1 MSIDHWSFFSNFIL
15 NLCVY
20 AHVCVYTH
28 VCMCSCMWMYVCVCS
43 CICMHVCMYSFMY
56 VYVCACLCECGYVCV
71 CVCSCICLCER
82 AYPSCPWA
90 LIPVSSQIGKT
101 GAYLQ
106 FLSILSRM
114 LIRLTEVDVYDEE
127 EINTSELCFVSP
139 GLGQILTNLCQWPG
153 NSISPFQ
160 DGLSGSQ
167 FDLSQGPFL
176 SCCQFSSMIQSRNSL
191 GMNCFRISKSN
202 SCLMSTFCVSSTVI
216 DTIPIWSSVQPCEL
230 GY

>member
-1 MSIDHWSFFSNFIL
+1 MYVL
-15 NLCVY
+15 M
-20 AHVCVYTH
+20 HVS
-28 VCMCSCMWMYVCVCS
+28 VCMFAC
-43 CICMHVCMYSFMY
+43 VCMYSFMY

-82 AYPSCPWA
+82 AHPSCPWA

-127 EINTSELCFVSP
+127 EINTSELCFLSP
-139 GLGQILTNLCQWPG
+139 RLGQVLSNLCRWPG
-153 NSISPFQ
+153 DSISPFQ
-160 DGLSGSQ
+160 DGLSGSR

-176 SCCQFSSMIQSRNSL
+176 SCLFSSMIQSRTS
-191 GMNCFRISKSN
+191 
-202 SCLMSTFCVSSTVI
+202 
-216 DTIPIWSSVQPCEL
+216 
-230 GY
+230 

>member
-1 MSIDHWSFFSNFIL
+1 M
-15 NLCVY
+15 CVY
-20 AHVCVYTH
+20 
-28 VCMCSCMWMYVCVCS
+28 SCMYVLLHVSVYMFVCVCS
-43 CICMHVCMYSFMY
+43 CICMHVC
-56 VYVCACLCECGYVCV
+56 VCIHSCMCMFVLACVSVGMFV

-82 AYPSCPWA
+82 TYPSCPWA

-139 GLGQILTNLCQWPG
+139 GLGQVLTILCQWPG
-153 NSISPFQ
+153 DSISPFQ

-176 SCCQFSSMIQSRNSL
+176 SSCLFSSMTQSRTS
-191 GMNCFRISKSN
+191 
-202 SCLMSTFCVSSTVI
+202 
-216 DTIPIWSSVQPCEL
+216 
-230 GY
+230 